1 MSISDSGWNRLLYVV
16 AGLSLVAVAIFMI
29 FVIPQVKNN
38 PGTVLGALWVLAG
51 IELFI
56 AVILFGI
63 GFMNKRDSR
72 FTRILL
78 VFVGLIAI
86 LWGLWGILAISQEHE
101 ITLLWKAIR
110 VRAIDDIII
119 GIIAL
124 YACI

>member
-86 LWGLWGILAISQEHE
+86 LWGL
-101 ITLLWKAIR
+101 
-110 VRAIDDIII
+110 
-119 GIIAL
+119 
-124 YACI
+124 